1 METALLKYSKH
12 ELLALLSA
20 ERNTVSE
27 LRDSIATIEKKAI
40 QNEEKAV
47 LNENIAK
54 DLEQENKL
62 LKMQIEQLK
71 RMQFGQKRERFINS
85 NQLALP
91 FLIDE
96 PVKEEIE
103 AEAVEKISYE
113 RKKQRKPHPGR
124 LPLPEHLPVTIIE
137 IEPDCDTTEMI
148 RIGTEVTQV
157 LEYHPGHFYIVQYNR
172 HKYASKD
179 KSEERV
185 VIGELPDRAFNKS
198 IAGPGLVASIL
209 TDKYVD
215 HLPLYRQLQ
224 RFKRENIPIAPST
237 MDAMASRGLKL
248 IEILYESLLKET
260 KLKGYLQ
267 ADETPIKVLDPSK
280 KGKTHSG
287 YYWVY
292 HSPLDKVVLF
302 NYQPRRSTG
311 AANTVL
317 ANFKGYLQT
326 DGYSVYASIG
336 KKEGV
341 THLFCWAHARR
352 EFESALSN
360 DKSRAEMALTYI
372 GELYKVEREAREQ
385 QLTAEGRK
393 ELRLGRSLPVI
404 NAFGKWLHH
413 ELTSGAVLP
422 ASSIGKAFKYTL
434 NRWDGLSAYLQ
445 DGELEI
451 DNNLVENAIRPVAI
465 GRKNYLFAGS
475 HDAARRAAAIYSMF
489 AICKKHQINPYKWL
503 KYVFENI
510 MDTKTGELHKLYPQ
524 NFPEKIK
531 M

>member
-1 METALLKYSKH
+1 
-12 ELLALLSA
+12 
-20 ERNTVSE
+20 
-27 LRDSIATIEKKAI
+27 
-40 QNEEKAV
+40 
-47 LNENIAK
+47 
-54 DLEQENKL
+54 
-62 LKMQIEQLK
+62 
-71 RMQFGQKRERFINS
+71 
-85 NQLALP
+85 
-91 FLIDE
+91 
-96 PVKEEIE
+96 
-103 AEAVEKISYE
+103 
-113 RKKQRKPHPGR
+113 
-124 LPLPEHLPVTIIE
+124 
-137 IEPDCDTTEMI
+137 
-148 RIGTEVTQV
+148 
-157 LEYHPGHFYIVQYNR
+157 
-172 HKYASKD
+172 
-179 KSEERV
+179 
-185 VIGELPDRAFNKS
+185 
-198 IAGPGLVASIL
+198 
-209 TDKYVD
+209 
-215 HLPLYRQLQ
+215 
-224 RFKRENIPIAPST
+224 
-237 MDAMASRGLKL
+237 
-248 IEILYESLLKET
+248 
-260 KLKGYLQ
+260 LKGYLQ

-302 NYQPRRSTG
+302 NYQPRQSTG

-326 DGYSVYASIG
+326 DGYYVYESIG

-385 QLTAEGRK
+385 QLTAEERK

-413 ELTSGAVLP
+413 ELTSGVVLP
-422 ASSIGKAFKYTL
+422 ASSIVKAFKYTL

-510 MDTKTGELHKLYPQ
+510 MDTKTEELHKLYPQ